1 MAKLS
6 NINGKFAVED
16 TGAIR
21 FSDQTGTTGQILKS
35 NGNSAPTWVDPNTVG
50 TGPWLPLAGG
60 VVSGATTFQSSLTV
74 GGTLTVNGSGGS
86 VFNST
91 GASNHIIAAYRAS
104 NGNNVATFRT
114 TDSGYIFRIHAQNAG
129 TIYVQNDDGSNYI
142 KIPDSGSNEVSGNT
156 TFAGTVLIDG
166 LSNYTGL
173 TVKGAGASRPAILF
187 ENVNQG
193 SLGMI
198 YATEGDAIVINT
210 GSDAVTIDSSGN
222 VGIGVTPFAH
232 TLGTSA
238 SLDLK
243 GFGGIWGYA
252 GATYV
257 NSNAYYDSGWKYK
270 TTAPAAVLQVG
281 GSSQELTFRQAVS
294 GTAGNA
300 ITYTQPFT
308 IDTSGKVGIGTT
320 SPNAKLEIATT
331 AATAKPPSLRI
342 SNAGHLT
349 YFWDIWRDNTT
360 GYLNIGSTTN
370 GNDHGAHVTI
380 KDQTGN
386 VGIGTTSPSEKLSV
400 VGGNIRLESTV
411 AGSNGVLIIYDSNT
425 TQSGQ
430 IYGSSGDLKIYS
442 PADVL
447 FNQGGNVGINATDPV
462 KTLDVR
468 GSLAISNSTAS
479 YWYIDRNDATGNFD
493 LNENTNGTLFTVTP
507 NGNVG
512 IGTTAI
518 PSDLYT
524 ASGGGWKVL
533 QIGQSSQIAAYG
545 TDDEIAICQNTYL
558 NSSGVFQAITSNVAG
573 SSIIL
578 VDGKIYFKNA
588 STSGTAQTTS
598 TRMFIDTT
606 GNVGIGTTSP
616 ETQLSIGDYTDST
629 ETITIATSSNG
640 TGRINFYDNNNTE
653 GGSIRVVGELGGSK
667 MYFSNRWNT
676 DNDRVVFD
684 LKNGNVGIG
693 TTTLGVISGACS
705 TMTFG
710 STNNALSGG
719 VMFQANGTN
728 VNGTYWESNNMRYQ
742 NIGDFSHTFYK
753 NNTTVLFTIA
763 TTGTVTAVGD
773 VVAYSDKKLKK
784 NIKTLDGSKVYEMRG
799 VSFDRIDT
807 NKASSGVI
815 AQEIQQVAPEL
826 IDKSKDGTLG
836 VAYGNLTGYLIEAI
850 KELKAEIEEL
860 KSNKCN
866 CKE

>member
-232 TLGTSA
+232 TLSTSA

-243 GFGGIWGYA
+243 GNGGIWGYA

-257 NSNAYYDSGWKYK
+257 NSNAYYNSGWKYK

-300 ITYTQPFT
+300 IASPVPF
-308 IDTSGKVGIGTT
+308 IV
-320 SPNAKLEIATT
+320 N
-331 AATAKPPSLRI
+331 KPPGEVVPI
-342 SNAGHLT
+342 PT
-349 YFWDIWRDNTT
+349 FPPF
-360 GYLNIGSTTN
+360 ST
-370 GNDHGAHVTI
+370 
-380 KDQTGN
+380 
-386 VGIGTTSPSEKLSV
+386 
-400 VGGNIRLESTV
+400 
-411 AGSNGVLIIYDSNT
+411 
-425 TQSGQ
+425 
-430 IYGSSGDLKIYS
+430 
-442 PADVL
+442 
-447 FNQGGNVGINATDPV
+447 IN
-462 KTLDVR
+462 L
-468 GSLAISNSTAS
+468 
-479 YWYIDRNDATGNFD
+479 
-493 LNENTNGTLFTVTP
+493 
-507 NGNVG
+507 
-512 IGTTAI
+512 
-518 PSDLYT
+518 
-524 ASGGGWKVL
+524 
-533 QIGQSSQIAAYG
+533 
-545 TDDEIAICQNTYL
+545 
-558 NSSGVFQAITSNVAG
+558 
-573 SSIIL
+573 
-578 VDGKIYFKNA
+578 
-588 STSGTAQTTS
+588 
-598 TRMFIDTT
+598 
-606 GNVGIGTTSP
+606 
-616 ETQLSIGDYTDST
+616 
-629 ETITIATSSNG
+629 
-640 TGRINFYDNNNTE
+640 
-653 GGSIRVVGELGGSK
+653 
-667 MYFSNRWNT
+667 
-676 DNDRVVFD
+676 
-684 LKNGNVGIG
+684 
-693 TTTLGVISGACS
+693 
-705 TMTFG
+705 
-710 STNNALSGG
+710 
-719 VMFQANGTN
+719 
-728 VNGTYWESNNMRYQ
+728 
-742 NIGDFSHTFYK
+742 
-753 NNTTVLFTIA
+753 
-763 TTGTVTAVGD
+763 
-773 VVAYSDKKLKK
+773 
-784 NIKTLDGSKVYEMRG
+784 
-799 VSFDRIDT
+799 
-807 NKASSGVI
+807 
-815 AQEIQQVAPEL
+815 
-826 IDKSKDGTLG
+826 
-836 VAYGNLTGYLIEAI
+836 
-850 KELKAEIEEL
+850 
-860 KSNKCN
+860 
-866 CKE
+866 